1 MRLTVGKITKPHGI
15 RGEVVID
22 VRTDDPAARFAVGSV
37 LTTDSAEMSL
47 SSVAPATLTV
57 RSVRSHQDHLL
68 VLFAGFEDRNRAETL
83 RGALLSADGI
93 DIGCDD
99 PDEFSDHELVGLVA
113 VDADGVRLG
122 TIVRVDHGP
131 ATDLLVLRQQS
142 GRTSLVPFVKAI
154 VPQIDVAGGQMVLT
168 PPEGLLDL

>member
-1 MRLTVGKITKPHGI
+1 M
-15 RGEVVID
+15 
-22 VRTDDPAARFAVGSV
+22 
-37 LTTDSAEMSL
+37 
-47 SSVAPATLTV
+47 
-57 RSVRSHQDHLL
+57 
-68 VLFAGFEDRNRAETL
+68 LFAGFEDRNRAETL

-99 PDEFSDHELVGLVA
+99 PDEFNDHELVGLVA